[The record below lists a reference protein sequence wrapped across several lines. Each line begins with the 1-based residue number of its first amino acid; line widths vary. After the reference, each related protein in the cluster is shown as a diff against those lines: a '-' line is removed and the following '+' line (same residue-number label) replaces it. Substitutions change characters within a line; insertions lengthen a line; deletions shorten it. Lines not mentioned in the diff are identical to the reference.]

1 MRNINLDNEFADNR
15 KRKKRARLWATISS
29 SVLAIFVIISYL
41 GYTVGEYLAN
51 VTTISFN
58 DRSNP
63 VGITEVGFR
72 LQTSIPIADQEKY
85 KLAPDNYNVGGG
97 GFVYWTSNTVAG
109 QTLRYVI
116 DHDGYSSNNTVT
128 PITSKRFV
136 KGDSINLYAEPTHN
150 SVNPY
155 APQDEVASKDDYIK
169 FTLLFRVAE
178 SVSDTQ
184 TIGVADYGI
193 FVGKDIQFYG
203 NNKITSALRFGFES
217 SLTSDIISPGRNLES
232 GETAVG
238 GRLDLDRDGY
248 YDTTP
253 EGARL
258 DPEQPDGWEYE
269 VAYGDFVDSLEDSD
283 WGAVT
288 DEEIPA
294 DSAQELSFY
303 NAGTKAGVRPLV
315 TYTPAYQHYT
325 YFKAYTSEEET
336 GQPMAITAANGVAEI
351 TFTMW
356 LEGWDSYSG
365 DDIRDKS
372 FGANLRFSA
381 ATGSGT

>member
-1 MRNINLDNEFADNR
+1 MRNINLEDEFADNR
-15 KRKKRARLWATISS
+15 KRKKRARIWATISS

-63 VGITEVGFR
+63 IGITEVGFR
-72 LQTSIPIADQEKY
+72 VQTAIPVPDQEKY
-85 KLAPDNYNVGGG
+85 NLASDNYNLGGE
-97 GFVYWTSNTVAG
+97 GFAYWTSNTVAG
-109 QTLRYVI
+109 KTLRYII
-116 DHDGYSSNNTVT
+116 DHGGYSSNNTVT
-128 PITSKRFV
+128 PITTKRFI

-150 SVNPY
+150 SVHPL
-155 APQDEVASKDDYIK
+155 APQDEVANKDDYIK

-193 FVGKDIQFYG
+193 FVGKDIQFFG

-217 SLTSDIISPGRNLES
+217 SLTTDIISPGRNLES
-232 GETAVG
+232 GEIAVG

-248 YDTTP
+248 YDSTP

-258 DPEQPDGWEYE
+258 DPEQPEGAEHE
-269 VAYGDFVDSLEDSD
+269 IAFGDFLEPLNDDS
-283 WGAVT
+283 WGPVT
-288 DEEIPA
+288 TEEIPA
-294 DSAQELSFY
+294 NPEQELSFLS
-303 NAGTKAGVRPLV
+303 AGTKVGVRPLV
-315 TYTPAYQHYT
+315 TYSPAIQHFT
-325 YFKAYTSEEET
+325 SFKVYTSEEET
-336 GQPMAITAANGVAEI
+336 GQPMAITGENGVAEI

-356 LEGWDSYSG
+356 LEGWDPFSS
-365 DDIRDKS
+365 DDLRDKS

-381 ATGSGT
+381 ATDFDA

>member
-1 MRNINLDNEFADNR
+1 MRNINLEDEFADNR

-72 LQTSIPIADQEKY
+72 LQTAIPVTDQEKY
-85 KLAPDNYNVGGG
+85 KLAPDNYNVGGA

-217 SLTSDIISPGRNLES
+217 SLTTDIISPGRNLES

-253 EGARL
+253 VEARL
-258 DPEQPDGWEYE
+258 DPEQPEGWEYE
-269 VAYGDFVDSLEDSD
+269 IAYGDFVDPLEDSD
-283 WGAVT
+283 WGPVT
-288 DEEIPA
+288 TELIPA
-294 DSAQELSFY
+294 DTEQELSFY

-315 TYTPAYQHYT
+315 TYTPAIQHFT
-325 YFKAYTSEEET
+325 SFKTYTSEEET
-336 GQPMAITAANGVAEI
+336 GQPMAVTADNGVAEI
-351 TFTMW
+351 AFTMW
-356 LEGWDSYSG
+356 LEGWDPFSG

-381 ATGSGT
+381 ATGLDT